1 LCPVLP
7 LVVYH
12 GERSW
17 TGARS
22 LAELVGAPSGLDEYQ
37 VDFRFALLDLSQLTD
52 EEIAD
57 EPILLGTLLLLKYSR
72 SDRLPRMLG
81 EILQLLAQSL
91 PESRLLQWL
100 QAVGVYIMSVNK
112 DMDAPQYKQTLKS
125 VFPTQFEPGSLADRL
140 LIQGREEGR
149 EEGKLAGKIQ
159 MLQELLGEPVSTDD
173 ELLARD
179 RESLMTEL
187 AGLQARLRRRD
198 T

>member
-1 LCPVLP
+1 M
-7 LVVYH
+7 VYH

-22 LAELVGAPSGLDEYQ
+22 LAELVGAPSGLVEYQ
-37 VDFRFALLDLSQLTD
+37 VEFRFPLLDLSQLTD

-57 EPILLGTLLLLKYSR
+57 EPILRSTLWLLKYSR

-81 EILQLLAQSL
+81 EILQLLAHSL

-100 QAVGVYIMSVNK
+100 QAVGVSIMSVNK
-112 DMDAPQYKQTLKS
+112 DMDSPQYKQTLKS

-149 EEGKLAGKIQ
+149 EKGLKLGKLTGNIQ
-159 MLQELLGEPVSTDD
+159 MLQDLLGEPVSTDD
-173 ELLARD
+173 ELLSRD
-179 RESLMTEL
+179 RESLLAEL